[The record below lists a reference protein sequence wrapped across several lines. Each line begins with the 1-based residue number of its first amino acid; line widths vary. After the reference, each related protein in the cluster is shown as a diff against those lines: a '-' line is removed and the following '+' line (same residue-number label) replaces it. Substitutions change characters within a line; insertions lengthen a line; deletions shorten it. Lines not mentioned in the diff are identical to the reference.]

1 MDDLAEECI
10 IEIRTESE
18 SIVKLLGSPYDLLD
32 LAYGHIYSEGRG
44 EIQSANIHGTTI
56 IAEGNLIP
64 RPKEDILTAACGAC
78 STGDLAIP
86 MNIVT
91 NKSIISGR
99 FDKIMNNMLEN
110 QIVFKETGGVHAAAI
125 LDENGKILYLREDVG
140 RHNAMDKAI
149 GACIRSGNSPGI
161 ICLTSRIGWELVAKA
176 VRSNIGIIIAAGAI
190 SNAAEELARKSNVT
204 LVGFANRKKP
214 MIIGSTSR
222 IVDKQN

>member
-44 EIQSANIHGTTI
+44 EIETANIDNTTI
-56 IAEGNLIP
+56 IVEGNLIP
-64 RPKEDILTAACGAC
+64 RPSEDILTAACGAC

-91 NKSIISGR
+91 NKATISGK

-110 QIVFKETGGVHAAAI
+110 QIVFKNTGGVHAAAI
-125 LDENGKILYLREDVG
+125 LNEEGKIRYLREDVG

-149 GACIRSGNSPGI
+149 GACIRDGNSPGI

-190 SNAAEELARKSNVT
+190 SNAAEELARQSNVT
-204 LVGFANRKKP
+204 LVGFANRNKP

-222 IVDKQN
+222 IVDKQI

>member
-1 MDDLAEECI
+1 
-10 IEIRTESE
+10 
-18 SIVKLLGSPYDLLD
+18 
-32 LAYGHIYSEGRG
+32 
-44 EIQSANIHGTTI
+44 
-56 IAEGNLIP
+56 
-64 RPKEDILTAACGAC
+64 
-78 STGDLAIP
+78 

-99 FDKIMNNMLEN
+99 FDKIMKNMLEN
-110 QIVFKETGGVHAAAI
+110 QIIFKETGGVHAAAI

-161 ICLTSRIGWELVAKA
+161 VCLTSRIGWELVAKA

>member
-1 MDDLAEECI
+1 
-10 IEIRTESE
+10 
-18 SIVKLLGSPYDLLD
+18 
-32 LAYGHIYSEGRG
+32 
-44 EIQSANIHGTTI
+44 
-56 IAEGNLIP
+56 
-64 RPKEDILTAACGAC
+64 
-78 STGDLAIP
+78 

-91 NKSIISGR
+91 NKSIIRGN

-110 QIVFKETGGVHAAAI
+110 QTVFNKTGGVHAAAI
-125 LDENGKILYLREDVG
+125 LDENGKILHLREDVG

-149 GACIRSGNSPGI
+149 GACVRTGALPGI
-161 ICLTSRIGWELVAKA
+161 VCLTSRIGWELVAKA

-190 SNAAEELARKSNVT
+190 SNAAEELARQSNIT